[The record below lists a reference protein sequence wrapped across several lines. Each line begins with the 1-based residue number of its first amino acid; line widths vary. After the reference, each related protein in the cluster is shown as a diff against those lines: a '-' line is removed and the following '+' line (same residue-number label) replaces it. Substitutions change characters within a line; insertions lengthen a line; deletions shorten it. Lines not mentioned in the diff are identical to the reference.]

1 MSRKFAVIGVGKY
14 GQEIARELARK
25 GAEVHAFDMEES
37 RIEAIK
43 DDVAL
48 AITLDATD
56 PRILRSKG
64 VDQMDAVV
72 VAIGEN
78 FEATVLTS
86 MKLLDMGIPRV
97 IARASGKNQLRI
109 LQKLG
114 ITEILAPEMEIATS
128 VAERLVNPSITGF
141 LQLPDGYEIAEI
153 KAPAG
158 IANRSLEDI
167 DLRNKYRL
175 TLITL
180 KREYEIKDDQL
191 GELQKEEHIIGV
203 PKSETMIYETD
214 TLVVFGKLG
223 DVKKFIEINV

>member
-1 MSRKFAVIGVGKY
+1 MARKFAVIGVEKY
-14 GQEIARELARK
+14 GAEIARELAKK
-25 GAEVHAFDMEES
+25 GAEVHAFDVS
-37 RIEAIK
+37 QARTEALK
-43 DDVAL
+43 DEVAL
-48 AITLDATD
+48 AIALDATD
-56 PRILRSKG
+56 PKILRSKG
-64 VDQMDAVV
+64 IDQMDAVV

-86 MKLLDMGIPRV
+86 MALKDMGVPRV
-97 IARASGKNQLRI
+97 IARASGANQLRI

-114 ITEILAPEMEIATS
+114 IEEILAPEMEIATT

-141 LQLPDGYEIAEI
+141 LQLPDGFEIAEI

-180 KREYEIKDDQL
+180 KREYEIKDEQSGDINV
-191 GELQKEEHIIGV
+191 EEHIIGV

-223 DVKKFIEINV
+223 DVKKFIEVNV